1 VSHSLACHSQSKS
14 KTILIS
20 DSCFGTYFL
29 RSENCAASMKKTK
42 IKTEIRHLT
51 KKTVKSDLFGVKIN
65 KDLLNKNQKQ
75 N

>member
-1 VSHSLACHSQSKS
+1 
-14 KTILIS
+14 
-20 DSCFGTYFL
+20 
-29 RSENCAASMKKTK
+29 MKKTK

-51 KKTVKSDLFGVKIN
+51 KKLFKSDLFGVKIN